1 MEFTPLYFGAPA
13 LHDRLRPITLGG
25 GLAEPLAMH
34 TLAPRKKAAGNTG
47 NETVDVYLLRAG
59 STSSL
64 VHAMGISSSAIPLM
78 LAPNNLLAS
87 QLLNGHILNYWNL
100 WDYKQTLLSFVDEG
114 AVDDLGVMPLLRRGV
129 TNIVICLATH
139 ENPDSTIKAFAKS
152 EYALAG
158 LFGAVPLNAKDAKG
172 QPLKL
177 HDTNSP
183 ATWSSMSQVFPAEG
197 FPVLFDQYKASFL
210 QGGAHIFNATYQV
223 LPNSFHGV
231 KGNYKVSVL
240 WLLNGRSSQWEAAL
254 PQETQQWLAPK
265 RNASSGPYGGYP
277 NVYNVLQAPAQLVSL
292 LSQQASW
299 AVREKQS
306 LVQDWVAA
314 AAQ

>member
-1 MEFTPLYFGAPA
+1 MCA
-13 LHDRLRPITLGG
+13 
-25 GLAEPLAMH
+25 
-34 TLAPRKKAAGNTG
+34 
-47 NETVDVYLLRAG
+47 
-59 STSSL
+59 
-64 VHAMGISSSAIPLM
+64 
-78 LAPNNLLAS
+78 
-87 QLLNGHILNYWNL
+87 
-100 WDYKQTLLSFVDEG
+100 
-114 AVDDLGVMPLLRRGV
+114 
-129 TNIVICLATH
+129 
-139 ENPDSTIKAFAKS
+139 
-152 EYALAG
+152 
-158 LFGAVPLNAKDAKG
+158 
-172 QPLKL
+172 
-177 HDTNSP
+177 
-183 ATWSSMSQVFPAEG
+183 
-197 FPVLFDQYKASFL
+197 
-210 QGGAHIFNATYQV
+210 QV

-265 RNASSGPYGGYP
+265 RNASSGPYRGYP